1 MRQRLMNAAI
11 GASVYLL
18 IVAGYIVALSS
29 QLI

>member
-1 MRQRLMNAAI
+1 MRQRLLNSAI

-18 IVAGYIVALSS
+18 IVAGYIIALSN